1 MLVEAQW
8 SNPLD
13 DDRISQVANHV
24 FTQIDEQAH
33 QRNLTHRWIY
43 LNYAGAFQ
51 DPIASYGSEN
61 KAKLQAV
68 SKKYDPEGWFQ
79 KGVPGGYKLFT
90 SPK

>member
-1 MLVEAQW
+1 MLVSAQW

-13 DDRISQVANHV
+13 DDRINEAANQV
-24 FTQIDEQAH
+24 FTQIDEQAR
-33 QRNLTHRWIY
+33 QTNLTNRWIY

-61 KAKLQAV
+61 KAKLQAI
-68 SKKYDPEGWFQ
+68 SRKYDPEGLFQ

-90 SPK
+90 SSK